1 MDLHKRMKSTGSDKY
16 LKRHK
21 ISFFF
26 FLILSPFQRDKST
39 CVAGIFNISL
49 SVIDRTINKKIIKDI
64 KDLKRL

>member
-16 LKRHK
+16 LKKHK
-21 ISFFF
+21 ISFFP
-26 FLILSPFQRDKST
+26 LILSPFQRDKST

-49 SVIDRTINKKIIKDI
+49 SVIDRTIHKKIIKDI